1 MVYSMQ
7 IQGREAVP
15 CHNNYV
21 IKGDTEMKKEGCLAY
36 SLMKEHDSDL
46 YGYAPAYEG
55 AGTEELVYSLD
66 DYKSYYV
73 YEHGAGEKD
82 YHGYCDKLEREGFEL
97 YSSNGANGN
106 LFATYTDGDNIVNV
120 AFVSYRDVDKYV
132 VRERSYVVISVDSV
146 RNSTLPFKAEPY
158 EKICDVQLINLSCV
172 LTAVVR
178 LEDGRFLV
186 IDSCVGSAADT
197 IYEALCRLNVRGGK
211 PTVAAWMFSHAHGD
225 HVGGFIGILDKY
237 ADKIEVERVIHNFPG
252 EQIYGENRNYMEG
265 VPNREGE
272 WMTKRSREIHRL
284 MKEKMPNGRY
294 TIAHAGQ
301 IFEYP
306 GVKLE
311 VLMTTENLY
320 QKQMFDSNMS
330 SVVYSLTMPHGRV
343 LALGDAVDGESK
355 MLRKIYGRS
364 LKSDLVFLAH
374 HGFNGGDEEM
384 YHDIGAT
391 VSVWPCSWASAAENA
406 GSYVNHFDCNSVK
419 YNLCVPDGEV
429 EITLYD
435 GVPESELK
443 RFDYPHN
450 VPKTDDVVCYE
461 SRKNPKHYLTEAQL
475 AEGYGDAPRYYGKGE
490 ETETFVLDPESKTYE
505 ITISGVTRYEYDYYW
520 NTFKRDGYIRMEE
533 SCDGD
538 NRYVTFADP
547 LNEVH
552 LSYVD
557 GVITAK
563 VGPAGKN
570 VFDCFTMMAKGGK
583 RVIPE

>member
-1 MVYSMQ
+1 
-7 IQGREAVP
+7 
-15 CHNNYV
+15 
-21 IKGDTEMKKEGCLAY
+21 MKKENCLAY
-36 SLMKEHDSDL
+36 SLMKEHDSDM

-55 AGTEELVYSLD
+55 TGTEELVYSLD

-73 YEHGAGEKD
+73 YEHGAGAGDFHD
-82 YHGYCDKLEREGFEL
+82 YCAKLVREGFEL
-97 YSSNGANGN
+97 YSSNEANGN
-106 LFATYTDGDNIVNV
+106 LFATYTDKDNIVNV
-120 AFVSYRDVDKYV
+120 AFVSYRDVDKYI
-132 VRERSYVVISVDSV
+132 VRDVSYVVISVDSV
-146 RNSTLPFKAEPY
+146 RNSSLPCKAEPY
-158 EKICDVQLINLSCV
+158 EKICDVQLSSLSCV

-211 PTVAAWMFSHAHGD
+211 PVVAAWMFSHAHGD

-265 VPNREGE
+265 VPNVEGD
-272 WMTKRSREIHRL
+272 WMTRRSREIYRL
-284 MKEKMPNGRY
+284 MKEKMPSGRF

-320 QKQMFDSNMS
+320 KKHMFDSNMS
-330 SVVYSLTMPHGRV
+330 SAIYSLTMPGGR
-343 LALGDAVDGESK
+343 LIALGDAVDGESK
-355 MLRKIYGRS
+355 TLRKMYGKA

-374 HGFNGGDEEM
+374 HGYNGGDEEM
-384 YHDIGAT
+384 YHDIGAK
-391 VSVWPCSWASAAENA
+391 VALWPCGRAGIEGNA

-419 YNLCVPDGEV
+419 YNLCLPDGES
-429 EITLYD
+429 EILLYD
-435 GVPESELK
+435 GMTDAEIK
-443 RFDYPHN
+443 KFDYPHN
-450 VPKTDDVVCYE
+450 LPKSDTAVCYDA
-461 SRKNPKHYLTEAQL
+461 RKNPKHYLTEAQL
-475 AEGYGDAPRYYGKGE
+475 GEGYGDAPRYYGKGE
-490 ETETFVLDPESKTYE
+490 ETETFVIDPESKTYE

-520 NTFKRDGYIRMEE
+520 NTFKRDGYVRMEE
-533 SCDGD
+533 SRDGD
-538 NRYVTFADP
+538 ARYVTFADL
-547 LNEVH
+547 LNEAH

-557 GVITAK
+557 GVIKVK

-583 RVIPE
+583 RVMPE